1 MGFIAYHL
9 SLRAY
14 LLNYLIIARGLPSP
28 KEVEEV
34 EEVEEVLFF
43 NSLKD
48 YLLNLLFLDI
58 FSNIA
63 CTIYAE
69 LPI

>member
-1 MGFIAYHL
+1 MVYHL

-28 KEVEEV
+28 KEVGEV
-34 EEVEEVLFF
+34 EEIEEVLFF
-43 NSLKD
+43 NSLKE
-48 YLLNLLFLDI
+48 YLLNLLFPDI
-58 FSNIA
+58 YSNIV